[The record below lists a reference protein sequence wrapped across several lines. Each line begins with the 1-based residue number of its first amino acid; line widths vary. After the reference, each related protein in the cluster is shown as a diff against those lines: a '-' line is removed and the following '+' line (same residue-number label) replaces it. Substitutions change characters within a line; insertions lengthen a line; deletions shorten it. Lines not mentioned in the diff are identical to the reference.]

1 MPKESYFY
9 LADASEGAPEPF
21 SLAYIAQ
28 VEVGLFVLD
37 DSNVMNVLVETEQR
51 ATKTSMTLESS
62 STNNPASTKAMYAKG
77 KGSGAPSDAQA
88 REK

>member
-9 LADASEGAPEPF
+9 LAYASECGPDPF

-51 ATKTSMTLESS
+51 AT
-62 STNNPASTKAMYAKG
+62 
-77 KGSGAPSDAQA
+77 
-88 REK
+88 